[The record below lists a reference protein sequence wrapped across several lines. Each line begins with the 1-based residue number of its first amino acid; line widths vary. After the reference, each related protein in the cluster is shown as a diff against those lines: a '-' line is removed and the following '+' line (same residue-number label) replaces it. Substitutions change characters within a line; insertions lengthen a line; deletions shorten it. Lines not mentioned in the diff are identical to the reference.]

1 MRLTF
6 INIPSVNK
14 PQTPAKF
21 QIPIISATICIREL
35 QQTGSKFLEE
45 GRKSGQNWWFFWI
58 FLWSMTY
65 LPNINSLK
73 ETSLQYTNNGF
84 KAGKRILK
92 IKQI

>member
-1 MRLTF
+1 
-6 INIPSVNK
+6 
-14 PQTPAKF
+14 
-21 QIPIISATICIREL
+21 
-35 QQTGSKFLEE
+35 
-45 GRKSGQNWWFFWI
+45 
-58 FLWSMTY
+58 MTY